1 MWNTWIEEMN
11 EADERTIEV
20 YEVNQLIVN
29 NTLCKQTMR
38 RLWTSTD
45 GQHQT
50 NRINMAAR

>member
-1 MWNTWIEEMN
+1 MN

-38 RLWTSTD
+38 RQRKPAKTWYR
-45 GQHQT
+45 G
-50 NRINMAAR
+50 